1 MVETQFITEGQGAV
15 VSTHKVLRN
24 TYLLLSM
31 TLLFSAAMAG
41 VAMVMEA
48 PYMGWLPLILAFALL
63 FAISKM
69 RNSAWGILL
78 VFAFTGILGFSL
90 GPVVNLYMQTP
101 GGTSTVVTALSLTG
115 VIFLS
120 LSGYTLV
127 SQKDFSY
134 MHGFLMT
141 GLWVVI
147 GAIVLSF
154 VGGFFGFHISGLQ
167 LAISSAIV
175 MLMSGLILYDTS
187 KIIHGG
193 ETNYIM
199 ATVGLYLNI
208 YNLFVSLLHIVGV
221 FGGDD

>member
-1 MVETQFITEGQGAV
+1 MEDAQFITERQGAV
-15 VSTHKVLRN
+15 VSTNKVLRN

-41 VAMVMEA
+41 VAMAIEA
-48 PYMGWLPLILAFALL
+48 PYMGFLPLIVAFALL

-69 RNSAWGILL
+69 KNSAWGILL

-90 GPVVNLYMQTP
+90 GPIVNAYMQTA
-101 GGTSTVVTALSLTG
+101 GGTTTVVTALSLTG

-127 SQKDFSY
+127 SQKDFSF
-134 MHGFLMT
+134 MGGFLMT

-154 VGGFFGFHISGLQ
+154 VGGMFGFHISGLQ

-208 YNLFVSLLHIVGV
+208 YNLFVSLLHIVGF

>member
-48 PYMGWLPLILAFALL
+48 PYMGWLPLIVAFALL

>member
-1 MVETQFITEGQGAV
+1 MEDAQFITERQGAV
-15 VSTHKVLRN
+15 VSTNKVLRN

-41 VAMVMEA
+41 VAMAIEA
-48 PYMGWLPLILAFALL
+48 PYMGWLPLIFAFALL

-69 RNSAWGILL
+69 KNSAWGILL

-90 GPVVNLYMQTP
+90 
-101 GGTSTVVTALSLTG
+101 
-115 VIFLS
+115 
-120 LSGYTLV
+120 
-127 SQKDFSY
+127 
-134 MHGFLMT
+134 
-141 GLWVVI
+141 VVI
-147 GAIVLSF
+147 GAIVLSL
-154 VGGFFGFHISGLQ
+154 VGGMFGFHISGLQ

-208 YNLFVSLLHIVGV
+208 YNLFVSLLHLVGF